1 MKSSASSQSCATT
14 ASYIFRW
21 EDFVPVQHISG
32 DVPNDMLRVIEG
44 YAKFEG
50 ILKEGL
56 ERAQALCPM
65 SQVEYLPPLPN
76 PRSFRDFMGFAEH
89 FENCKRQRGLQVPPK
104 YYEIPVFY
112 FSNHQGLR
120 GSGEVVPAQPSSKNR
135 DFEFEVGFVIGTGG
149 KNIPAHRALDHI
161 FGFTVLNDWSARD
174 LQLEEQTVG
183 LGPAKGKD
191 YATSMGPVLVT
202 RDELMSHICP
212 DDPSRFDLKTKLT
225 LNGKMM
231 RENNT
236 KSILH
241 TFGDM
246 IQRASTDVELFAGD
260 LFGSG
265 TVGGGT
271 LLEYSREE
279 YSFLQPGDRNEMEV
293 EGIGTLV
300 SLVG

>member
-1 MKSSASSQSCATT
+1 MKFATVK
-14 ASYIFRW
+14 YLGRRYVGLVRGEEFI
-21 EDFVPVQHISG
+21 PLGHISRG
-32 DVPNDMLRVIEG
+32 LPDDMLQIIEG
-44 YAKFEG
+44 YDRYESV
-50 ILKEGL
+50 LKAGL
-56 ERAQALCPM
+56 AEAEALCSM

-89 FENCKRQRGLQVPPK
+89 FENCKRQYGLTVPPK

-112 FSNHQGLR
+112 FSNHQALR
-120 GSGEVVPAQPSSKNR
+120 GSGEVVPAQPSSHNR
-135 DFEFEVGFVIGTGG
+135 DFEFEIGFVIGTGG
-149 KNIPAHRALDHI
+149 KNIPAEKALEHI

-174 LQLEEQTVG
+174 IQMEEQSVG

-202 RDELMSHICP
+202 RDELMSHLCP
-212 DDPSRFDLKTKLT
+212 DDPQRFDLKTKLT
-225 LNGKMM
+225 LNGNVM

-241 TFGDM
+241 TFGAM
-246 IQRASTDVELFAGD
+246 IQRASTDVELFPGE

-265 TVGGGT
+265 TLGGGT
-271 LLEYSREE
+271 LMEYSREE
-279 YSFLQPGDRNEMEV
+279 YPFLQPGDRIEMEV

>member
-1 MKSSASSQSCATT
+1 MKFATVKYDQNT
-14 ASYIFRW
+14 YVGLVRG
-21 EDFVPVQHISG
+21 EEFVPLKNISSEL
-32 DVPNDMLRVIEG
+32 PNDMLYVIEG
-44 YAKFEG
+44 YSHYEQVIRKGLDDAK
-50 ILKEGL
+50 
-56 ERAQALCPM
+56 ALCSM

-89 FENCKRQRGLQVPPK
+89 FENCKRLRGLQVPPK
-104 YYEIPVFY
+104 YYEFPVFY

-120 GSGEVVPAQPSSKNR
+120 GSGEVVPAQPSSQNR

-149 KNIPAHRALDHI
+149 KNIPAEKALDHI
-161 FGFTVLNDWSARD
+161 FGFTVINDWSARD

-202 RDELMSHICP
+202 RDELMCHLCP

-225 LNGKMM
+225 LNGKVM

-236 KSILH
+236 KTILH
-241 TFGDM
+241 TFGSM

-265 TVGGGT
+265 TLGGGT
-271 LLEYSREE
+271 LLEYTREE
-279 YSFLQPGDRNEMEV
+279 YPFLKPGDRIEMEV

>member
-1 MKSSASSQSCATT
+1 MNSDKAKNEEGSEWKMKFATVK
-14 ASYIFRW
+14 YEERIHVGLVRG

-32 DVPNDMLRVIEG
+32 DVPNDM
-44 YAKFEG
+44 
-50 ILKEGL
+50 
-56 ERAQALCPM
+56 
-65 SQVEYLPPLPN
+65 
-76 PRSFRDFMGFAEH
+76 
-89 FENCKRQRGLQVPPK
+89 
-104 YYEIPVFY
+104 
-112 FSNHQGLR
+112 LR

-279 YSFLQPGDRNEMEV
+279 YSFLQPGDRIEMEV

>member
-135 DFEFEVGFVIGTGG
+135 EGRCYG
-149 KNIPAHRALDHI
+149 K
-161 FGFTVLNDWSARD
+161 
-174 LQLEEQTVG
+174 E
-183 LGPAKGKD
+183 K
-191 YATSMGPVLVT
+191 T
-202 RDELMSHICP
+202 RM
-212 DDPSRFDLKTKLT
+212 
-225 LNGKMM
+225 
-231 RENNT
+231 
-236 KSILH
+236 
-241 TFGDM
+241 
-246 IQRASTDVELFAGD
+246 V
-260 LFGSG
+260 
-265 TVGGGT
+265 
-271 LLEYSREE
+271 
-279 YSFLQPGDRNEMEV
+279 
-293 EGIGTLV
+293 
-300 SLVG
+300 